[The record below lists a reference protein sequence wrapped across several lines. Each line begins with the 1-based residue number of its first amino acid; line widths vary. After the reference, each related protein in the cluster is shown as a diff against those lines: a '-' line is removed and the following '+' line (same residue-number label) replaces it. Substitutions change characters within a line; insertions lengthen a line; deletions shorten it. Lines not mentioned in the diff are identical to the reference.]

1 MKQVIDA
8 LRTLDS
14 LDPPR
19 LPEPSIPG
27 LPDLA
32 AVVPLAADMSADAT
46 GLLSVLD
53 SHDRERGE
61 VSELVA
67 RARPLIEAAAR
78 DLVAI
83 GVGLVQRA
91 LPVAAGMLIPSPA
104 ANAAAHAELTRLA
117 VEAVGSAQSRLGL
130 LEQELLPVAA
140 SLDQVSG
147 AGDPRLRA
155 VPELQSVAG
164 AGHPPTSAPTSAPA
178 PGGSAAGQA
187 AADAALS
194 QVGTPYAWGGTGN
207 GGYDCSG
214 LTQWAYRQAGVELP
228 RLAQEQDIGRQV
240 SAGELQPGDLA
251 VWDGHV
257 AMYTGDGMM
266 VEAGD
271 PVQTNPVRT
280 SNIGMGFQGFWRPT
294 G

>member
-1 MKQVIDA
+1 MKQIIDA
-8 LRTLDS
+8 LSTLS
-14 LDPPR
+14 ALDPHR
-19 LPEPSIPG
+19 LPTPDIPA

-32 AVVPLAADMSADAT
+32 VISPLAADMSADPSRLLT
-46 GLLSVLD
+46 VLERHGL
-53 SHDRERGE
+53 ERGE
-61 VSELVA
+61 VTELAA
-67 RARPLIEAAAR
+67 RAAPLIEAAAR
-78 DLVAI
+78 DLFAL
-83 GVGLVQRA
+83 GVGLVHRA
-91 LPVAAGMLIPSPA
+91 VPVAAGLLTPNPV
-104 ANAAAHAELTRLA
+104 ANLAAHAELTRLA
-117 VEAVGSAQSRLGL
+117 TQAVGHAQARLGR
-130 LEQELLPVAA
+130 LEQELEPVA
-140 SLDQVSG
+140 SGLDRISG
-147 AGDPRLRA
+147 SDEPRLRTA
-155 VPELQSVAG
+155 PELQAVAG
-164 AGHPPTSAPTSAPA
+164 TGRAPA
-178 PGGSAAGQA
+178 PEATGGGSAVGRA

-240 SAGELQPGDLA
+240 SADELEPGDLA

>member
-1 MKQVIDA
+1 MKQVVDA
-8 LRTLDS
+8 LHTLS
-14 LDPPR
+14 ALEPPR
-19 LPEPSIPG
+19 LPAPSIPA

-32 AVVPLAADMSADAT
+32 AVGPLAADMSADAT
-46 GLLSVLD
+46 GLLSALEL
-53 SHDRERGE
+53 HGRERDT
-61 VSELVA
+61 VTELVS
-67 RARPLIEAAAR
+67 RAGPLIEAAAR
-78 DLVAI
+78 DLIAI
-83 GVGLVQRA
+83 GVGLVRRA
-91 LPVAAGMLIPSPA
+91 IPAAAGLLTPSLA
-104 ANAAAHAELTRLA
+104 GNAAAHAELTRLA
-117 VEAVGSAQSRLGL
+117 TEAVGSAQSRLRQ
-130 LEQELLPVAA
+130 LELELQPVAA
-140 SLDQVSG
+140 GLDRVSD
-147 AGDPRLRA
+147 AEEPRLRT
-155 VPELQSVAG
+155 VPELQSVTG
-164 AGHPPTSAPTSAPA
+164 AGHPPTPA
-178 PGGSAAGQA
+178 PSTPTGGSAAGQA

-228 RLAQEQDIGRQV
+228 RLAQEQDVGRQV
-240 SAGELQPGDLA
+240 SAEELQPGDLA

-257 AMYTGDGMM
+257 AMYTGNGMM